1 MKKIRRLKAGDY
13 LQLVIEVVKEIES
26 GRLLGDDS
34 FDLTVLR
41 EDDVIIVYILVM
53 LFGVT
58 IASFGMTRLGVLVN
72 INEEKNYILTE
83 IKKGI
88 ALYHQTAGL

>member
-1 MKKIRRLKAGDY
+1 VKKIRRLKAGDY